1 MVKIIA
7 DNILSP
13 LGATTADNLLAVRH
27 CRSALVPHRLWQV
40 PEPFVASLFPEGDG
54 RPAFEQLVLAS
65 IRRCL
70 AGQELS
76 GRVVLVLATTKGA
89 TVGPEAC
96 PLGESAQRVA
106 SLLRPSL
113 PHVSS
118 LASFVV
124 SNACISGLSA
134 LIVAQRLLTMGL
146 YDYAIV
152 TGCDVQSRFIVA
164 GFQSFMALSPEPCR
178 PFDDDR
184 CGLNL
189 GEAAATVL
197 LQGCSAPAE
206 APAAAAP
213 ACADWVAL
221 PGFMRNDA
229 YHISTPSRTAE
240 GSFLALTAAL
250 GFVPSP
256 ACISA
261 HGTATLYNDE
271 MEALAIHRAVQFES
285 ALGEVPVTALKGY
298 FGHTMGAAGI
308 LESILTLHAL
318 QEGWV
323 PGTLGF
329 HSLGTSR
336 PVRVAGSHQ
345 SLTALQQSGPSF
357 VKLMSGF
364 GGCNAAMGF
373 ECVSDSKGCDLRDSK
388 GYEGILRDFKG
399 QMCSG
404 VEDES
409 MEPHDAG
416 LSIRITP
423 QGATLCGDALPTGGT
438 TGRAL
443 LTALYRQYVGDYP
456 KFYKMDLLSRLGFI
470 AAELLMQREAASEP
484 FGTHRAVLL
493 FGHTASQAADR
504 RFELT
509 IQPGPDYFPSPADF
523 VYTLPNI
530 VTGEI
535 AIRHQLHGET
545 CYFALAR
552 RDDALIRQLV
562 RQAYLDPATTS
573 VLFGWIDAPD
583 DDHFEC
589 ELCIINKK

>member
-13 LGATTADNLLAVRH
+13 LGATTADNLLAVRQ
-27 CRSALVPHRLWQV
+27 CRSALRRHQLWQV
-40 PEPFVASLFPEGDG
+40 PEPFVASLFPERDG
-54 RPAFEQLVLAS
+54 RPAFEQLMLAS

-89 TVGPEAC
+89 TVGPDAR

-106 SLLRPSL
+106 GLLRPSL
-113 PHVSS
+113 PHVSN

-213 ACADWVAL
+213 ACAGWVAL

-240 GSFLALTAAL
+240 GSYLALTAAL

-271 MEALAIHRAVQFES
+271 MEALAISRAAQ
-285 ALGEVPVTALKGY
+285 GEVPVTALKGY

-308 LESILTLHAL
+308 LESILTLYAL

-345 SLTALQQSGPSF
+345 PLTALQQSGPSF

-373 ECVSDSKGCDLRDSK
+373 ECGSDSKGCDLRNSK

-399 QMCSG
+399 QMCS
-404 VEDES
+404 
-409 MEPHDAG
+409 
-416 LSIRITP
+416 LSVRITP
-423 QGATLCGDALPTGGT
+423 QGATLCGEALSTGGA

-562 RQAYLDPATTS
+562 RQAFLDPTTTS

-583 DDHFEC
+583 DDHFDA
-589 ELCIINKK
+589 ELCIIKK